1 MWGVDIA
8 RRLVSF
14 SANRRNSGRFQDFSA
29 GWRQRAQRSIQLEEN
44 SMYRLAFAA
53 LLAIFAQAA
62 SATTYTLEPN
72 YTQGVLRWDH
82 LGFSYPAAQFAQGS
96 GTLEFDERDPTR
108 SSITVSIPIASLNT
122 GVPDLDEHLKSED
135 FFEVAKYPTATFVS
149 TRVEKGMGMN
159 RFKVTGNL
167 TIRMVTRPV
176 MLDVTLLKVGKN
188 ARTEVATI
196 GFDAR
201 GTLKRSDFGLGA
213 YVPQVSDE
221 IQLLV
226 TTQAAETKAQAA
238 FLEAKKTKK

>member
-1 MWGVDIA
+1 MH
-8 RRLVSF
+8 RLVF
-14 SANRRNSGRFQDFSA
+14 AA
-29 GWRQRAQRSIQLEEN
+29 T
-44 SMYRLAFAA
+44 LAFFGQPALAA
-53 LLAIFAQAA
+53 
-62 SATTYTLEPN
+62 TYTLEPN

-82 LGFSYPAAQFAQGS
+82 LGFSYPAAQFAQGT
-96 GTLEFDERDPTR
+96 GTLEFDASDPTMA
-108 SSITVSIPIASLNT
+108 SIKVTIPIASLST

-149 TRVEKGMGMN
+149 TRVEKGMGVN

-167 TIRMVTRPV
+167 TIRKVTRPV
-176 MLDVTLLKVGKN
+176 MLEVTLLKAGKN

-213 YVPQVSDE
+213 FVPQVSDE

-226 TTQAAETKAQAA
+226 TTQAAESKAQAA
-238 FLEAKKTKK
+238 YLEAQKSKK

>member
-1 MWGVDIA
+1 MN
-8 RRLVSF
+8 RLATAAVAAF
-14 SANRRNSGRFQDFSA
+14 T
-29 GWRQRAQRSIQLEEN
+29 
-44 SMYRLAFAA
+44 LAFAA
-53 LLAIFAQAA
+53 FPA

-96 GTLEFDERDPTR
+96 GTLEFDAMNPAM
-108 SSITVSIPIASLNT
+108 SSIRVTIPIASLST

-135 FFEVAKYPTATFVS
+135 FFEVMKYPTATFVS
-149 TRVEKGMGMN
+149 TRVEKGMDVN
-159 RFKVTGNL
+159 HLKVTGNL
-167 TIRMVTRPV
+167 TIRTVTRPI
-176 MLDVTLLKVGKN
+176 MLDVTLLKIGKN

-213 YVPQVSDE
+213 FVPQVSDE

-226 TTQAAETKAQAA
+226 TTQAAEAKAQAA
-238 FLEAKKTKK
+238 YLKSKEEKK

>member
-1 MWGVDIA
+1 M
-8 RRLVSF
+8 L
-14 SANRRNSGRFQDFSA
+14 
-29 GWRQRAQRSIQLEEN
+29 
-44 SMYRLAFAA
+44 RLAFAA
-53 LLAIFAQAA
+53 LLAFFAQAA
-62 SATTYTLEPN
+62 HATTYTLEPN

-82 LGFSYPAAQFAQGS
+82 LGFSYPAAQFAQGT
-96 GTLEFDERDPTR
+96 GTLEFDETDPTM
-108 SSITVSIPIASLNT
+108 SSIKVIIPLASLNT

-135 FFEVAKYPTATFVS
+135 FFEVAKFPTATFVS

-167 TIRMVTRPV
+167 TIRKVTKPV

-213 YVPQVSDE
+213 HVPQVSDE
-221 IQLLV
+221 VQLLI
-226 TTQAAETKAQAA
+226 TTQAAEAKAQAA
-238 FLEAKKTKK
+238 WLEAKKTRK